1 MDTGIVSTV
10 IISLIIFVILI
21 IGIRSMIRRA
31 TTGCCGAG
39 DEVKPIYPQDRDL
52 SHYPYRY
59 HLGIHGMTCQNC
71 VYRIQNAFHK
81 QDGLYAR
88 VNRHKKEAVIS
99 AKQEQQEESLR
110 KIVTGLGYTV
120 TGFSKIEQEPHS

>member
-10 IISLIIFVILI
+10 IISLIILVILV
-21 IGIRSMIRRA
+21 IGVRSMIRRA

-52 SHYPYRY
+52 SHYPFRYR
-59 HLGIHGMTCQNC
+59 LQIQGMTCQNC
-71 VYRIQNAFHK
+71 AFRIQNAFHK

-88 VNRHKKEAVIS
+88 VNRHKKEAVVS
-99 AKQEQQEESLR
+99 AKQPQTQEALS

-120 TGFSKIEQEPHS
+120 TDFAELSQ

>member
-10 IISLIIFVILI
+10 IISLIIFVILL

-39 DEVKPIYPQDRDL
+39 DEIKPIYPQDRDL
-52 SHYPYRY
+52 SHYPYWY

-120 TGFSKIEQEPHS
+120 TEFSQIEQESNS